1 MAHSD
6 LMRGNIDTVILKIL
20 FDGDRYGYDMVK
32 LINAQSDRE
41 IKQPAMYACLKRLEK
56 QGFIS
61 SYWDESESSGGRRK
75 FYTLTERG
83 KEVFVTYKNE
93 RERSKTLFDFIED
106 TNPVLAYD
114 DFSDVEDDGYVVP
127 KRKARKKSATQANK
141 PKPVQTDIAPVMN
154 DGANDNTPDRDI
166 NTAVNADEP
175 IAPQEE
181 TIAQSQYD
189 DLAQSEGNDCVVLDS
204 SFGKES
210 DSAFT
215 ENQYDYIEQSESN
228 SNIEDNHGGDVWAA
242 ESESFFDA
250 RKNEYLNNTNNEAVE
265 TTTKYSVQSA
275 TPATDTATPP
285 TTPAAPPVPY
295 DSNSLPSETE
305 SLARREYKDI
315 LSELV
320 GKCANTSS
328 AQQTQ
333 QKETNLTSS
342 ALLNTEEESA
352 ATAAPDIRIKQ
363 FDDVIQAVSEMGNEV
378 NVRSHNDSAK
388 QYAHK
393 YYYYSNRLLLTH
405 YMIMC
410 GAMLSIGFI
419 MFMTFYLGLNM
430 RMRYDY
436 ALYIVCG
443 LIPIMMF
450 IGAVCIYASNPD
462 KKHRVN
468 INFVSSIRVRL
479 IIMAQVAVIIYCI
492 NLIMGMPA
500 GFSAAYI
507 PSLVLPACYALF
519 IPISG
524 VIFMQLLKSMRY
536 AVE

>member
-20 FDGDRYGYDMVK
+20 FDGDRYGYDMIK

-106 TNPVLAYD
+106 TNTVLTYD
-114 DFSDVEDDGYVVP
+114 DFSDVEDDDYAVP
-127 KRKARKKSATQANK
+127 KRKARKKTATQISKSK
-141 PKPVQTDIAPVMN
+141 PEQTDGADVIKN
-154 DGANDNTPDRDI
+154 DSNVETI

-175 IAPQEE
+175 ATSQEE
-181 TIAQSQYD
+181 KIAQSQYD
-189 DLAQSEGNDCVVLDS
+189 DAGNDCVVLDS

-210 DSAFT
+210 DSDFT
-215 ENQYDYIEQSESN
+215 ESLYEHLEQSNDSN
-228 SNIEDNHGGDVWAA
+228 TVNDDGVDVWAA

-250 RKNEYLNNTNNEAVE
+250 RKNEYINNDDDDASM
-265 TTTKYSVQSA
+265 TKYNVQDEKHA
-275 TPATDTATPP
+275 ATDAATPP
-285 TTPAAPPVPY
+285 TVSAAPPMPY
-295 DSNSLPSETE
+295 DGNSLPSETE

-328 AQQTQ
+328 MQQSP
-333 QKETNLTSS
+333 QKATDITS
-342 ALLNTEEESA
+342 ALQNTEKESA
-352 ATAAPDIRIKQ
+352 ATAAPDIRIRQ

-393 YYYYSNRLLLTH
+393 YYYYSTRLLLTH

-410 GAMLSIGFI
+410 GAMLAVGFI
-419 MFMTFYLGLNM
+419 LFMTFYFGLNM

-443 LIPIMMF
+443 LIPILMF

-468 INFVSSIRVRL
+468 INFVSSIRIRL

-507 PSLVLPACYALF
+507 PSLLLPACYALF

-524 VIFMQLLKSMRY
+524 IIFMQLLKSMRY